1 MDRNDDDDMNDHY
14 HGATDINILLVKQH
28 CDTQNVK
35 SFIKLNFQRNQQ
47 IMFLALAASSL
58 LLVVSLI
65 SPIAGQ
71 TSQQQ
76 QYVFAQE
83 NAIVASSSSDNKTIS
98 KTIFFP
104 QIHNY
109 TSSGLAPVNSWI
121 IETKDGVVVI
131 DAQRQL
137 SEGKKVLN
145 EVQKINKPILGII
158 ITHPHPDHINGAA
171 ALLNGTSNVPIYSTQ
186 STFDIMKNDTGGY
199 IALSKQLLP
208 HNEYSDQTVLPNRI
222 VKSGENITI
231 DGITYHF
238 EDLGLG
244 EASDMTLI
252 YLPLQKIMFTGD
264 VVNNHMHPFFAGA
277 VSPESRSHISEWIKQ
292 IDYLRHNYPDA
303 KILFPGH
310 GQSGAA
316 RTLLDEQLN
325 YLNTFRSLVEQQMQ
339 SPAAEEEVVGGDRS
353 AANITQE
360 GKTII
365 KSELQRLYPD
375 YNPVATLPNMLDY
388 NIDAVAKE
396 ISQEK

>member
-1 MDRNDDDDMNDHY
+1 MLF
-14 HGATDINILLVKQH
+14 AFV
-28 CDTQNVK
+28 
-35 SFIKLNFQRNQQ
+35 
-47 IMFLALAASSL
+47 AASAAV
-58 LLVVSLI
+58 LVI
-65 SPIAGQ
+65 SPPINPIGH
-71 TSQQQ
+71 TSQQ

-83 NAIVASSSSDNKTIS
+83 NTTATTTSSVSPYDKTS
-98 KTIFFP
+98 TNTTFFP
-104 QIHNY
+104 QIHKY

-121 IETKDGVVVI
+121 IESKNGVVVI

-145 EVQKINKPILGII
+145 EVQKINKHILGII
-158 ITHPHPDHINGAA
+158 ITHPHPDHINGAE
-171 ALLNGTSNVPIYSTQ
+171 ALLNGTATVPIYSTQ

-208 HNEYSDQTVLPNRI
+208 HYEYSDQTVLPNRI
-222 VKSGENITI
+222 VKSGENIAI

-244 EASDMTLI
+244 EAGDMTLI

-264 VVNNHMHPFFAGA
+264 IVNNDMHPFFAGA
-277 VSPESRSHISEWIKQ
+277 VSPENRSHISEWIKQ
-292 IDYLRHNYPDA
+292 IEYLRQNYSNA
-303 KILFPGH
+303 KTLFPGH

-316 RTLLDEQLN
+316 RTLLDDQLN
-325 YLNTFRSLVEQQMQ
+325 YLNTFRLLVKQQMQ
-339 SPAAEEEVVGGDRS
+339 SPTAAAAEVGGGDRE

-365 KSELQRLYPD
+365 KSELQRLYP
-375 YNPVATLPNMLDY
+375 NNMPVATLPNMLDY

-396 ISQEK
+396 LSQEK

>member
-1 MDRNDDDDMNDHY
+1 MIRS
-14 HGATDINILLVKQH
+14 LVMLFAF
-28 CDTQNVK
+28 V
-35 SFIKLNFQRNQQ
+35 
-47 IMFLALAASSL
+47 ASTV
-58 LLVVSLI
+58 LVI
-65 SPIAGQ
+65 SPPINPIGHA
-71 TSQQQ
+71 SQQ

-83 NAIVASSSSDNKTIS
+83 NTPTTSVSPYDKTS
-98 KTIFFP
+98 TNTTFFP

-121 IETKDGVVVI
+121 IETKDGVVII

-158 ITHPHPDHINGAA
+158 ITHPHPDHINGVE
-171 ALLNGTSNVPIYSTQ
+171 ALLNGTANVPIYSTQ
-186 STFDIMKNDTGGY
+186 STFQIMKNDTGGY

-208 HNEYSDQTVLPNRI
+208 RSEYSDQVVLPNKI

-244 EASDMTLI
+244 EAGDMTLI
-252 YLPLQKIMFTGD
+252 YLPSQKIMFTGD

-292 IDYLRHNYPDA
+292 IVYLRHNYSDA

-310 GQSGAA
+310 GQSGTA
-316 RTLLDEQLN
+316 RTLLDDQLN

-339 SPAAEEEVVGGDRS
+339 SAA

-360 GKTII
+360 GKILI

-375 YNPVATLPNMLDY
+375 YMPVATLPNMLDY
-388 NIDAVAKE
+388 NIDAVSKE
-396 ISQEK
+396 ITQEK